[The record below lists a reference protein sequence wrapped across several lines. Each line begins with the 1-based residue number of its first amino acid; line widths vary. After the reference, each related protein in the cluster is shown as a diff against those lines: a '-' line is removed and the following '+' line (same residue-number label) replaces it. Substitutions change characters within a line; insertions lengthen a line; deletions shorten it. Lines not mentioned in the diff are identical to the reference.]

1 MKLHKY
7 IHTQPVLLLLECTLA
22 AQSVSY
28 NHLYDVDNFQ
38 PIQYVDFDLLSG
50 KNETISISSI
60 STQLDSWINPKCL
73 QYRCGVTYK

>member
-7 IHTQPVLLLLECTLA
+7 IHSQPVLLLLECTLA

-50 KNETISISSI
+50 KNESISI

>member
-7 IHTQPVLLLLECTLA
+7 LHSQPVLLLLECTLA

-50 KNETISISSI
+50 KNVNESISII
-60 STQLDSWINPKCL
+60 TQLESWTNLKCL
-73 QYRCGVTYK
+73 KYRCGVTYK

>member
-7 IHTQPVLLLLECTLA
+7 LHSQPVLLLLECTLA

-50 KNETISISSI
+50 KNVKVWKNKVLTS
-60 STQLDSWINPKCL
+60 STQLNSYTNLKCL
-73 QYRCGVTYK
+73 Q

>member
-7 IHTQPVLLLLECTLA
+7 LHSQPVLLLLECTLA

-50 KNETISISSI
+50 KSESISISSI
-60 STQLDSWINPKCL
+60 STQLDS
-73 QYRCGVTYK
+73 